1 MKKNPLIALTGNYGS
16 GKTTVLEIFKK
27 LGAITINTDMLV
39 SNILKRPEIINR
51 IRSLLGD
58 KVVKENGELD
68 KKIIA
73 EIIFREPE
81 KRISLEDIIHPEVFN
96 EIKSITTRI
105 NEKKIVIIEI
115 PVLFERGYEDRFDKI
130 ITVYAGEDDIFKRL
144 KNNGLTDNEIKMRLK
159 AQLPYHEKIKRSD
172 FIIDNSG
179 KKDLE
184 AQAKIIFE
192 KLKSEFLKNN
202 N

>member
-39 SNILKRPEIINR
+39 SNILKRPEIINK
-51 IRSLLGD
+51 IRRLLGD
-58 KVVKENGELD
+58 KVVNEDGELN

-73 EIIFREPE
+73 EIVFTESE
-81 KRISLEDIIHPEVFN
+81 KRIALEDIIHPEVFN
-96 EIKSITTRI
+96 EIKSIISRI

-115 PVLFERGYEDRFDKI
+115 PILFERGYEDRFDKI

-144 KNNGLTDNEIKMRLK
+144 RNNGLTDKEIKIRLE
-159 AQLPYHEKIKRSD
+159 AQLPYQEKIKRSD
-172 FIIDNSG
+172 FTIDNSG

-184 AQAKIIFE
+184 EQAKIIFE